1 MAAALAP
8 LNDANL
14 RRYAAR
20 VPGARPA
27 YRALR
32 RTRRAFSTAWQRL
45 LCHLWLSHN
54 VSATPGMPQARPVF
68 VLFTPRS
75 GSQFLAELMNSV
87 PSVEMRG
94 ELLHRHALRRGR
106 WSRIADWAPQMTV
119 SFWRRGAYQSY
130 LTGGLAAPGAR
141 VTGCTLS
148 QFQLAGTGL
157 GLDDLV
163 EWFDDARFIILYRR
177 SLAEQCLSWHLSLLT
192 RQWRWTEDSRS
203 NSPFEGR
210 VRLERRAVLNRF
222 ELVRQFYSELLEH
235 PEQQPFRRPGPPRAA
250 GCSESI
256 RARTPVLLRAARAS
270 GAGAPRAAAQ
280 LRGAEGRPAACLRR
294 SVVSV
299 ARPAPHHRAKR
310 AAAKAGHA
318 PDEGRH
324 RELRRARG
332 RPHGPDRGAAL
343 LASAAS

>member
-235 PEQQPFRRPGPPRAA
+235 PELG
-250 GCSESI
+250 
-256 RARTPVLLRAARAS
+256 
-270 GAGAPRAAAQ
+270 
-280 LRGAEGRPAACLRR
+280 
-294 SVVSV
+294 
-299 ARPAPHHRAKR
+299 
-310 AAAKAGHA
+310 
-318 PDEGRH
+318 
-324 RELRRARG
+324 RRARLLSYEELRDDPQRAFDEVLFPWLG
-332 RPHGPDRGAAL
+332 LPHTTVRNERLRKQGTRPMRDVIENYAELEDVLTGPIAEQRYSL
-343 LASAAS
+343 PPLAKLG